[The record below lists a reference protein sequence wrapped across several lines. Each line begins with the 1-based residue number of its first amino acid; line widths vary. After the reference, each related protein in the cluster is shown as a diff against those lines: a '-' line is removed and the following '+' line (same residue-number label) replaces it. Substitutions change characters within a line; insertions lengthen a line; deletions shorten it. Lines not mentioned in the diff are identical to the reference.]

1 MIMYIRQE
9 FKRALLSRM
18 GLITIAS
25 SILLVFIGMLEALI
39 WINSGV
45 ISIVYAF
52 LQGYNAGTASFIVIA
67 FPIIACMPYA
77 NSYRIDIQTG
87 FHHYIQ
93 YRMKKS
99 RYMTI
104 RLAVNA
110 LAGGVAVA
118 IGPFIAFIFLM
129 VLKLLLNVPM
139 LRSRDQLDPVRFF
152 QSIGVSSPIL
162 MMMIMIGIMFCCG
175 MIFATLG
182 LGISAVI
189 QNKYI
194 AIFIPFIYLI
204 ISVTVLAKIHPALNA
219 MALFDVD
226 IIDQYHIDQT
236 FLYGV
241 VLVVVGMTL
250 FFIGGATKIEE
261 RFKE

>member
-1 MIMYIRQE
+1 
-9 FKRALLSRM
+9 
-18 GLITIAS
+18 
-25 SILLVFIGMLEALI
+25 
-39 WINSGV
+39 
-45 ISIVYAF
+45 
-52 LQGYNAGTASFIVIA
+52 
-67 FPIIACMPYA
+67 
-77 NSYRIDIQTG
+77 
-87 FHHYIQ
+87 
-93 YRMKKS
+93 
-99 RYMTI
+99 
-104 RLAVNA
+104 
-110 LAGGVAVA
+110 
-118 IGPFIAFIFLM
+118 
-129 VLKLLLNVPM
+129 
-139 LRSRDQLDPVRFF
+139 
-152 QSIGVSSPIL
+152 

-226 IIDQYHIDQT
+226 IIDQYHIEQT

-250 FFIGGATKIEE
+250 FFIGGAAKIEE